1 MLKKSLLLIIL
12 SFSRFIFSQEVNFD
26 LLKDTAIYF
35 DELTFHSEIE
45 KEKFKAIY
53 YNQSQDYFSLFFL
66 SNKDADN
73 SKVEKSKQLLQQQT
87 DIFKTKKKDDKKMLK
102 WIYKEVHDEFFIKYE
117 RQNNFD
123 DVFEKGYFNCVSST
137 AIYCIIFDKLAI
149 PYQINLMPEHVNLTA
164 FPKTHNIL
172 IEATNPVS
180 GYVTYDKKFKEE
192 YVDHLIKYKMVD
204 ENEVALKSV
213 DLIFEEYF
221 SNITQINLRQLVG
234 VQYYNDGLYLNNEDK
249 IEESII
255 QFEKSMAL
263 YPSMNTAK
271 ILLSIYSKELID
283 SDYSDIKH
291 FNYLVRASRYKEVSE
306 DFEKIVES
314 EYGRIA
320 DESLLQKGDT
330 TLFKK
335 MYNEIK
341 PLLTNQKAI
350 TNVDFIYTGAMGDY
364 HLKEMNY
371 KKAENYFL
379 QALKLVGDTHQ
390 LEDFYIKSVV
400 LQISDKSDMEDAL
413 LRLENA
419 QKKYEP
425 IKDNK
430 IFLTAKAE
438 VITLLMMRRFERN
451 RIKEGNKYRV
461 MLESLL
467 ENEDVKRNENNIG
480 IAYAQAGSAYFRM
493 GSTSKAK
500 ELFKKGL
507 TYAPGNYELEY
518 RLKMI
523 SY

>member
-1 MLKKSLLLIIL
+1 MLKKVLFLLLLCGLQL
-12 SFSRFIFSQEVNFD
+12 SYAQENSFE
-26 LLKDTAIYF
+26 LLDDTTIYF
-35 DELTFHSEIE
+35 NELTFHSEIE
-45 KEKFKAIY
+45 KEKFEALY
-53 YNQSQDYFSLFFL
+53 FNHSSDYFSVFFA
-66 SNKDADN
+66 SNKNANFTKIDA
-73 SKVEKSKQLLQQQT
+73 SKQLINQQI
-87 DIFKTKKKDDKKMLK
+87 DLFKTKKKDDKKMVK
-102 WIYKEVHDEFFIKYE
+102 WVYKQIHDEFFIKYE
-117 RQNNFD
+117 RENNFD

-137 AIYCIIFDKLAI
+137 AIYCLVFDKLDI

-172 IEATNPVS
+172 IESTNPVS
-180 GYVTYDKKFKEE
+180 GYVAYDKKFKEE
-192 YVDHLIKYKMVD
+192 YVNHLIKYKMVD
-204 ENEVALKSV
+204 ENEIELKSV

-234 VQYYNDGLYLNNEDK
+234 VQYYNDGLYLKKNEQV
-249 IEESII
+249 EEAIQ

-283 SDYSDIKH
+283 SDYSDDKH
-291 FNYLVRASRYKEVSE
+291 FNYLVRAARYKEVSE

-320 DESLLQKGDT
+320 DENLLQNGDT

-341 PLLTNQKAI
+341 PLLTNKKAI

-371 KKAENYFL
+371 EKAENYFL

-425 IKDNK
+425 VKDNK

-451 RIKEGNKYRV
+451 RIKEGNKYRM